1 METTAYTWAIAAF
14 GALTF
19 LPLLFAQFLML
30 IAPDSKQARDLI
42 IGKGEQW
49 RDNTHFRSALAF
61 AWADLLLLL
70 PLLILSYIGVFSQQI
85 WGYILWFG
93 LGLVSIYFSI
103 LFWVL
108 EKSYTYPTCGWL
120 AYYSYFW
127 GFFLYW
133 GIAAGIYS
141 LVILL

>member
-42 IGKGEQW
+42 IGKGKQW
-49 RDNTHFRSALAF
+49 RDKTHFRSALAF